1 MTQVLQSEL
10 ISGAIV
16 GQVVSF
22 PTDTV
27 PALAAKPEQ
36 SAAIF
41 AVKQRPPTK
50 PLILMGSAFADLLP
64 YIAGTA
70 AEIEQWEDVTRKY
83 WPGALT
89 LVLPASPLV
98 PVAMNPLNSSTIGVR
113 VPDREIARSILSQTG
128 PLATTSANRS
138 GEPPLETLAEIEA
151 AFPKV
156 LTLASPDFAPTQ
168 IWGSGQPSTVAQ
180 WTGKDW
186 AILRQGSIKGIS

>member
-1 MTQVLQSEL
+1 MTQVSQSDL
-10 ISGAIV
+10 IAGAIA

-36 SAAIF
+36 SSAIF

-64 YIAGTA
+64 YIAGTK
-70 AEIEQWEDVTRKY
+70 AEIDRWEQVAQKY

-98 PVAMNPLNSSTIGVR
+98 PAAMNPLNSGTIGLR
-113 VPDREIARSILSQTG
+113 VPDRAIARSILSQTG

-138 GEPPLETLAEIEA
+138 GESPLETMAAIDA
-151 AFPKV
+151 AFPQV
-156 LTLASPDFAPTQ
+156 LTLTSADFPATR